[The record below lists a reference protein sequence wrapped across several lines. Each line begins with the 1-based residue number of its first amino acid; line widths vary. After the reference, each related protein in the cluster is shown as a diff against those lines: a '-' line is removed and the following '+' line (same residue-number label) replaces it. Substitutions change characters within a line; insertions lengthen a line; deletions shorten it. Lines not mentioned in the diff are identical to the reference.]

1 MITSMS
7 DDSNTRGGALKMKSR
22 RAFIKFAAL
31 SPLASALPVLSCAA
45 TPFSGKFVVT
55 LQAIG
60 GWDVT
65 CFCDPKENQ
74 PGEATITQWSKTDEA
89 KSIGR
94 IKYAPFAKNEAFF
107 RKHASKM
114 LVINGVDTLTNAHSI
129 GETTSWSGRIASGYP
144 SITTLYSAAFAPDL
158 PLSYITF
165 GGYNQTE
172 NLLRAT
178 QLGWSVSEIKSLLKP
193 NSYQD
198 GSMIDERLWSLIKT
212 FHVNDI
218 ESTVKSSQITAGSK
232 ATRKDYITSLR
243 AMDPLSKFSETLP
256 DRFDWEQRTE
266 NGHLR
271 QQVQFTIAA
280 FKAGLSASAD
290 LYHGGFDSHGE
301 NDAFQTVALNEL
313 TDGIDFLWDAAE
325 EAGIADRL
333 IVIIGSDFS
342 RTPYYNS
349 GDGKDH
355 WSVGSYIIMEKGKGY
370 TNRYIDGSD
379 EGQNALK
386 IDPNTLQRSGFG
398 TKILTS
404 HVHGALRDHLGLAN
418 SAAADLFPLRNTE
431 RFNFFS

>member
-1 MITSMS
+1 MS
-7 DDSNTRGGALKMKSR
+7 NDSNTRSGTLKMKSR

-31 SPLASALPVLSCAA
+31 SPLASALPVLSFAA

-74 PGEATITQWSKTDEA
+74 PGEDTITQWSKRDEA

-94 IKYAPFAKNEAFF
+94 IKYAPFANNEAFF

-172 NLLRAT
+172 NLIRAT

-232 ATRKDYITSLR
+232 ATRQDYITSLR
-243 AMDPLSKFSETLP
+243 AMDPLSKFSDTLP
-256 DRFDWEQRTE
+256 YRFAW
-266 NGHLR
+266 
-271 QQVQFTIAA
+271 
-280 FKAGLSASAD
+280 
-290 LYHGGFDSHGE
+290 
-301 NDAFQTVALNEL
+301 
-313 TDGIDFLWDAAE
+313 
-325 EAGIADRL
+325 
-333 IVIIGSDFS
+333 
-342 RTPYYNS
+342 
-349 GDGKDH
+349 
-355 WSVGSYIIMEKGKGY
+355 
-370 TNRYIDGSD
+370 
-379 EGQNALK
+379 
-386 IDPNTLQRSGFG
+386 
-398 TKILTS
+398 
-404 HVHGALRDHLGLAN
+404 
-418 SAAADLFPLRNTE
+418 
-431 RFNFFS
+431 